1 MGLFYVFR
9 MREIE
14 VLEATSIPVV
24 FQASNTLGSLA
35 IHVVLTLSNWLSE

>member
-1 MGLFYVFR
+1 MFW

-24 FQASNTLGSLA
+24 FQVSNTLGSFV
-35 IHVVLTLSNWLSE
+35 IHVVLTLLNWLSK